1 MQIGLTASSHM
12 WIESPRSLNNGHG
25 RRLNGTA
32 TLYSVQ
38 TAFLEAERRRVKRAL
53 NLLFGYEGVG

>member
-1 MQIGLTASSHM
+1 M
-12 WIESPRSLNNGHG
+12 WIESPMSLNNGHG